1 MKKILVTGCNGQ
13 LGRAVR
19 KEYAGEE
26 VTFINTDVTE
36 GEGVLA
42 LEITDVDAVM
52 ETVFSEI
59 IPVAVFS
66 GSSA

>member
-1 MKKILVTGCNGQ
+1 MIWLLQTVVAEMT
-13 LGRAVR
+13 AVV
-19 KEYAGEE
+19 A
-26 VTFINTDVTE
+26 T
-36 GEGVLA
+36 
-42 LEITDVDAVM
+42 ITVDVDAVM